1 MAETLSRDTK
11 AGKVEGTYDP
21 KFKSVV
27 DAFIENC
34 ETRDEV
40 GANVAITLEGKTVV
54 DIWGGKKERD
64 GAAWEKDTVS
74 IVFSCTKG
82 ATALCA
88 HMLADRGLLDLD
100 AKVGAYW
107 PEYAKNG
114 KEETLVSMMLDHS
127 AGQPHVRTKLKDGGY
142 YDYDYMVKLLED
154 EEPFWKPGVRNGYHG
169 VTFAW
174 TVGELVHRASGKRLG
189 RFFADEVAKP
199 LGLDFT
205 IGTPEATEPRIAAMI
220 FAEPDPAAANS
231 KFTQALLTDPTS
243 PAHLFLLN
251 SGNTNFN
258 SRECHAA
265 EIGSANGI
273 TNGRGLAGMY
283 APLANGGGKL
293 VGADTLARMGRVA
306 MATHEDATLL
316 IPSRFA
322 LGFMKSM
329 DNRKEPNAPNSSCIM
344 SDAAFGHVGMG
355 GSIGFAD
362 PECRMSF
369 GYNMNRMG
377 AGILLNTRGQA
388 LVDAAYT
395 ALGYRSNASGV
406 WAM

>member
-1 MAETLSRDTK
+1 
-11 AGKVEGTYDP
+11 
-21 KFKSVV
+21 
-27 DAFIENC
+27 
-34 ETRDEV
+34 
-40 GANVAITLEGKTVV
+40 
-54 DIWGGKKERD
+54 
-64 GAAWEKDTVS
+64 
-74 IVFSCTKG
+74 
-82 ATALCA
+82 
-88 HMLADRGLLDLD
+88 
-100 AKVGAYW
+100 
-107 PEYAKNG
+107 
-114 KEETLVSMMLDHS
+114 
-127 AGQPHVRTKLKDGGY
+127 
-142 YDYDYMVKLLED
+142 MVKLLED